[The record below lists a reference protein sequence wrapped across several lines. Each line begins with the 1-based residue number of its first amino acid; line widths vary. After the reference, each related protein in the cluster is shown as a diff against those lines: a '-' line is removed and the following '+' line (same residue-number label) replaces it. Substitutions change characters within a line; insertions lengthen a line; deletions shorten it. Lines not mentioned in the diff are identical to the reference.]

1 MSAAEHHPT
10 KIIDPYFRLRQ
21 KPWRTHDTQGAL
33 AVVLTPFVLETYRDS
48 AEWDA
53 VHGLALQLL
62 SSLNDAA
69 TLGRIVLANRPH
81 GSSAEV
87 QEAVRPSAEALGFRS
102 EQRGL
107 FADSIPGLRPDY
119 FRALNET
126 GILLEVERGKTTTNN
141 MDLLDF
147 WKCHICKHADYLFLL
162 VPNALQHNDG
172 MTPKKEYAVVARRL
186 GQFFSPGKYT
196 NVRGLCLYGY

>member
-1 MSAAEHHPT
+1 MLP
-10 KIIDPYFRLRQ
+10 
-21 KPWRTHDTQGAL
+21 
-33 AVVLTPFVLETYRDS
+33 VVLTPFVHEAYREG

-53 VHGLALQLL
+53 VHALGLQLL
-62 SSLNDAA
+62 RSLNDPA
-69 TLGRIVLANRPH
+69 TLERIAVANRPRS
-81 GSSAEV
+81 SSADV
-87 QEAVRPSAEALGFRS
+87 QEAIRPSAETLGFRS

-119 FRALNET
+119 FRAINET

-162 VPNALQHNDG
+162 VPNALQHRDG
-172 MTPKKEYAVVARRL
+172 MTPKKEYTAVARRL
-186 GQFFSPGKYT
+186 AQFFSPGKYT
-196 NVRGLCLYGY
+196 NVRGLCLFGY